1 VDSLEDRA
9 RGVVDG
15 VLRRVALREAA
26 GVLQVWSGG
35 DPERARV
42 LLDEHL
48 ACGGREVEA
57 ARLVAIVNA
66 EARPCEDPDWWD

>member
-15 VLRRVALREAA
+15 VLRRAALREAA

-35 DPERARV
+35 NPEQARA
-42 LLDEHL
+42 LLDEHR
-48 ACGGREVEA
+48 AFGERDVEA

-66 EARPCEDPDWWD
+66 EARPRQDPDWWD